1 MLYNIIIAPIEKIVS
16 WVFYFIER
24 TLEGKSSFAVI
35 CAIIGVSI
43 AINFL
48 ALPLYNIADAL
59 QEKERSL
66 QKKMEGRLA
75 RIKKAFK
82 GDERFMMISTYYRE
96 NGYHPLY
103 ALRSSLSILIEIPFF
118 IAAYHFLSH
127 CELLKNVSFFI
138 FKDLGSADHLFSF
151 SIAGKLFYINVLPI
165 LMTAINLVSAII
177 YTKGFPI
184 REKLQTFVLAAV
196 FLVLL
201 YNSPSGLVFY
211 WILNNLFSLAKNVV
225 LKTGK
230 GNQVVFWCIGAVLL
244 AGSILLTKDATHWK
258 AAVLMCANVCYFIS
272 PFVYKIISKRI
283 GIKFNFLHPNK
294 SYLVILILA
303 GLASAILAGL
313 VLPSS
318 TIATSPIEFSYLGNI
333 AKPTAFVWS
342 AFWTFTGFFVFWPVA
357 VYKMFGINVKKW
369 LPLVMLVIFVMCFL
383 DAFIFKG
390 EYGNLNAVFDVENIM
405 TIGGFSV
412 KNLCEFGVSVLS
424 AICFI
429 LLLLRLKAN
438 LVLQVVLFSVCLGLG
453 ALSATK
459 LNKINKVFEE
469 YSVNTE
475 EARNKKL
482 TDKIEP
488 VYNLSKTGKNV
499 IVLFLDRAISVF
511 LTYAVQEIPELKDQL
526 AGFSFYPNTVSFG
539 TCTDQGSP
547 AMVAGYEYSMDKIN
561 ARKDELLKDK
571 HNEAWLVMPRLFADA
586 GYEVTIT
593 DPSEPNYSW
602 KGDLS
607 AFKKYPEINVR
618 EIEGKYLNYYSEEK
632 LLQKKTADLSLLCK
646 TSIVDFSMVQILP
659 AFIRCIFYKNCK
671 NVTYRSVT
679 GFAESFSSLYCLP
692 EITQY
697 SSSKNTFTFIENDTT
712 HNPEYLNPPFYD
724 APAESDADKAP
735 GLYGVKDDIT
745 AIHYHAFVAALK
757 QAGKWFDELRKNGV
771 YDNTRIIIVADHGRN
786 IQLKELEK
794 FTDKEIACFL
804 PLLMV
809 KDFDSNKP
817 LSIKT
822 DFMTNADTIFA
833 AKKGLGLSDIN
844 PFTGKELKQQK
855 ENGVNVYYNIG
866 NNEWNPTNMTGKK
879 QFSIDDKSA
888 YHVNPGNIFDPDNW
902 IPLDKYKAQ
911 QAQKEAE

>member
-24 TLEGKSSFAVI
+24 TLEAKSSLAVI
-35 CAIIGVSI
+35 IAILGVSI
-43 AINFL
+43 VINFL

-59 QEKERSL
+59 QEKERTL
-66 QKKMEGRLA
+66 QKKMESRLA

-82 GDERFMMISTYYRE
+82 GDERFMMVSTYYKE

-318 TIATSPIEFSYLGNI
+318 TIATSPIEFSYLGSI
-333 AKPTAFVWS
+333 AKPTEFVWS

-357 VYKMFGINVKKW
+357 VFKMFGTNVKKW
-369 LPLVMLVIFVMCFL
+369 LPLVMLVILTMCFMN
-383 DAFIFKG
+383 AFIFKG
-390 EYGNLNAVFDVENIM
+390 EYGNLNVIFYVENILSL
-405 TIGGFSV
+405 GGFSV
-412 KNLCEFGVSVLS
+412 RNLLKFGVSVL
-424 AICFI
+424 AAACII
-429 LLLLRLKAN
+429 LLLLRLKVN
-438 LVLQVVLFSVCLGLG
+438 LVLQVVLFSVCLGLS
-453 ALSATK
+453 ALSATN
-459 LNKINKVFEE
+459 LNKINSIFKE
-469 YSVNTE
+469 YSANTAE
-475 EARNKKL
+475 QRNKK
-482 TDKIEP
+482 TENKITP

-499 IVLFLDRAISVF
+499 VVLFLDRAISVF
-511 LTYAVQEIPELKDQL
+511 LPYAVQEIPELKDQL
-526 AGFSFYPNTVSFG
+526 AGFNFYPNTVSFG
-539 TCTDQGSP
+539 SCTNQGTP
-547 AMVAGYEYSMDKIN
+547 AMVAGYEYTMDKIN
-561 ARKDELLKDK
+561 ARKNELLKDK

-586 GYEVTIT
+586 GYEVTVT
-593 DPSEPNYSW
+593 DPAEPNYSW
-602 KGDLS
+602 IGDLS
-607 AFKKYPEINVR
+607 AFKKYHDLNVQ

-632 LLQKKTADLSLLCK
+632 LRNKGSVDISLSCK
-646 TSIVDFSMVQILP
+646 TSVVDFCMVQIMPSFL
-659 AFIRCIFYKNCK
+659 RCSFYVKCK
-671 NVTYRSVT
+671 NITSRSIT
-679 GFAESFSSLYCLP
+679 GFAEAFSSLYYLP
-692 EITQY
+692 QLTDF
-697 SSSKNTFTFIENDTT
+697 SSKKNTFTFIGNNTT
-712 HNPEYLNPPFYD
+712 HNPEYLNPPYFD
-724 APAESDADKAP
+724 MAAQSPADMTP
-735 GLYGVKDDIT
+735 GLYGVNDELT

-771 YDNTRIIIVADHGRN
+771 YDNTRIIIVADHGRY
-786 IQLKELEK
+786 IPLKELEK
-794 FTDKEIACFL
+794 ISDKRIASFL

-809 KDFDSNKP
+809 KDFDSNAP
-817 LSIKT
+817 LCINS

-833 AKKGLGLSDIN
+833 AKEGLELSNKN
-844 PFTGKELKQQK
+844 PFTGKELKQEK
-855 ENGVNVYYNIG
+855 ENGVNIYLNVGID
-866 NNEWNPTNMTGKK
+866 EWNPTNMTGKK
-879 QFSIDDKSA
+879 QFSINDENA
-888 YHVNPGNIFDPDNW
+888 FHVNPGNIFDPDNW
-902 IPLDKYKAQ
+902 IPLDKYKTETPQ
-911 QAQKEAE
+911 EAE